1 MMAEQT
7 SGFEALALEHIETYL
22 VFRVEQALKQADV
35 CGCRQCRSNA
45 LVWYMF
51 WAGSDNSRMALVP
64 EGLRS
69 NDSPAPQ
76 DNTTNAG
83 GGGLPAI

>member
-1 MMAEQT
+1 MAEQMNDA
-7 SGFEALALEHIETYL
+7 SALALEHIETYL

-51 WAGSDNSRMALVP
+51 WAGSDNTRMALVP
-64 EGLRS
+64 EGLRA
-69 NDSPAPQ
+69 NASPAPNDSLPQ
-76 DNTTNAG
+76 
-83 GGGLPAI
+83 GGGLPAA

>member
-1 MMAEQT
+1 MAEQT
-7 SGFEALALEHIETYL
+7 NDASALALEHIETYL

-51 WAGSDNSRMALVP
+51 WAGSDNTRMALVP
-64 EGLRS
+64 EGLRADTPNA
-69 NDSPAPQ
+69 NDSMPQ
-76 DNTTNAG
+76 S
-83 GGGLPAI
+83 GGLPAA